1 MGEERARLTA
11 MSRLLPNAPFPY
23 GMRKEEQDRQIFGDK
38 STFRE
43 IKMEAKDND
52 NENSFNAY
60 SEIRKPGF
68 RFESLATEF
77 EHMDENDSGIDS
89 EDVSTVSP
97 GSTASLSAVSPAS
110 TSSLSPTSS
119 FHSSPEQREP
129 LSLVIRDM
137 KNNEHLDSSTPRTPK
152 HWKKSISRNY
162 SGEENQENGPLSPIT
177 STTAEALL
185 SLGKTVPQPRLLPI
199 PVAPSRPVTHPRIVQ
214 PWATPASSNRHN
226 PSDQTSVS
234 GQLHSSTPVTLRK
247 GPSDISNVPP
257 LFPSH
262 PLPPIHF
269 QTQSHTSVPFLSL
282 PQQPAP
288 LKEVQSNLQLS
299 TKPPFSV
306 TSLSKLQSPASWHQP
321 VATSSPTPLFQHSIF
336 TCENIEDGSSAGD
349 KPFHCHECKKSFST
363 QSGFAKHQQLHCS
376 NQIQRD
382 FTCKYCNKAYNS
394 LSALKMHIRTHTL
407 PCKCPDCGK
416 SFSRPWLLQGHM
428 RTHTGEKPFACTH
441 CARTFADKSN
451 LRAHLQ
457 THLQNKK
464 YSCPGC
470 QKTFSRMS
478 LLNKHTDSGCV
489 GLQTRNEECVETL
502 IGLSSGLMR
511 S

>member
-1 MGEERARLTA
+1 M
-11 MSRLLPNAPFPY
+11 
-23 GMRKEEQDRQIFGDK
+23 IFGDK

-43 IKMEAKDND
+43 IKTERLNEVFKKEAHDFSDIKR
-52 NENSFNAY
+52 S
-60 SEIRKPGF
+60 SF

-77 EHMDENDSGIDS
+77 EHMEDNDSGIDS

-110 TSSLSPTSS
+110 ISSLSPASS
-119 FHSSPEQREP
+119 FQSPPEQREP
-129 LSLVIRDM
+129 LSLVVRDM
-137 KNNEHLDSSTPRTPK
+137 KNNERADSSTPRTPK

-162 SGEENQENGPLSPIT
+162 SGEENQENGPLSPVT

-185 SLGKTVPQPRLLPI
+185 SLGKTIPQQPRLLPI
-199 PVAPSRPVTHPRIVQ
+199 PVAPSRPLTQPRIVQ
-214 PWATPASSNRHN
+214 PWATPSTPTSREHRHN
-226 PSDQTSVS
+226 LSDQTSVS
-234 GQLHSSTPVTLRK
+234 GQLHSSVPFTLRK
-247 GPSDISNVPP
+247 GPSDISNVSPS

-269 QTQSHTSVPFLSL
+269 QSQSQHTSAPFLSL

-306 TSLSKLQSPASWHQP
+306 KSLSELQSPVSSWHQP
-321 VATSSPTPLFQHSIF
+321 MATSSPNSSLFEHSIF
-336 TCENIEDGSSAGD
+336 TCENIEDGSSCGD

-363 QSGFAKHQQLHCS
+363 ASGFAKHQQLHCS

-478 LLNKHTDSGCV
+478 LLNKHTDSGCI